1 MSKSRMVLFMLLGI
15 SLLSINSLAED
26 ENFSVNISASKFLG
40 SYLVNETGF
49 ALYYYQNDSSLDGMS
64 TCNDDC
70 AKMWMPFYVEDL
82 TLPESLNPSNFVTI
96 ERADG
101 SKQTTFKSWPLYLY
115 SRDGSPG
122 NTYGHGLEDDQWRVI
137 DPANQAELI

>member
-1 MSKSRMVLFMLLGI
+1 
-15 SLLSINSLAED
+15 
-26 ENFSVNISASKFLG
+26 
-40 SYLVNETGF
+40 
-49 ALYYYQNDSSLDGMS
+49 MS

-82 TLPESLNPSNFVTI
+82 TLPESLNPSNFATI

-115 SRDGSPG
+115 SRGQFTRRCSREWPG
-122 NTYGHGLEDDQWRVI
+122 G
-137 DPANQAELI
+137 